1 MITITINDK
10 EINLEK
16 PVTILEA
23 ARSAGI
29 KIPTLCYL
37 DGLEKFGGCRL
48 CLVEVEKLPKLQTSC
63 TVMVTDGM
71 VVRTETEAIIK
82 ARRSI
87 LEFLLIN
94 HPLECPYCDKAGE
107 CELQDLVAQYGP
119 ETGRFAEGKREH
131 PESFDDP
138 IIVRNME
145 RCVMCTRCVRMC
157 ANRQGA
163 HAITVTGRGG
173 HSFIEPF
180 SGGKY
185 NCEYCG
191 NCLTV
196 CPVGAIMSR
205 LHRHSYRSWFVE
217 KDVETVC
224 GYCGVGCSLV
234 LQMRENSILRTIPRI
249 GLGVNKGLLCA
260 RGRFGYDVVE
270 SKKRLAAPMIRKD
283 GQLQPVSWDEAL
295 RFVASNLE
303 NVRNAAGGKSIAGI
317 ASPRCTN
324 EDNYVFQRFFR
335 ETLGSNNIDTIARM
349 FYVPAQSYL
358 ESIFGQGVTANLING
373 IENSD
378 AVVVAGGDPSHVN
391 PVLGLHIRAAGRT
404 GARIIT
410 LNHADAL
417 KRFMTDSLVPKT
429 GSETVLYRALLAAL
443 MEEKGLPGRVPAL
456 ETALKQ
462 IKAPSD
468 KEFSTETGLD
478 SSIMK
483 QTVAMLKEMKNVSF
497 IVGPDVLAY
506 DGLKGLFLVA
516 GLIYMLDAR
525 VYLLGQRPNEQGVID
540 MGCLPDMLP
549 GDRPLAIGSFR
560 EKFES
565 EMGYNVPAEEGM
577 TLFEMIDGME
587 SGTIKAAYIMG
598 DNPAFNLPSSQKVR
612 TALSKV
618 DFLVVQDV
626 FMSETAQMAHAV
638 LPAASWSEKDGTFV
652 NLERRIQRLRKA
664 KNSVSGMED
673 WMILVDPREAGK
685 THGKRNGFCHRR
697 PDLGRDHQG
706 LSSLWVTGP
715 RRTEDRQGALALQG
729 RAPARYPGSNNSSGS
744 RRGPYRGDHQ
754 DLSYPERNMF
764 HSGTLSRYSP
774 ALNNIHPE
782 PYAIMGTETANAFSL
797 TDGDKVRVRSSDGA
811 IELKC
816 KIDPAISDSN
826 IRITNV
832 FEGVCAMSLVDYTIE
847 PHTKAAVFRL
857 PEIKME
863 KVS

>member
-10 EINLEK
+10 EIKLEK

-303 NVRNAAGGKSIAGI
+303 GVRNATGGKSIAGI

-335 ETLGSNNIDTIARM
+335 ETLESNNIDTIARM

-417 KRFMTDSLVPKT
+417 KRFITDSLMPKT
-429 GSETVLYRALLAAL
+429 GSETILYRALLAAL
-443 MEEKGLPGRVPAL
+443 IEETGLPGRVPAL
-456 ETALKQ
+456 EIALKQ
-462 IKAPSD
+462 IKGPSD

-478 SSIMK
+478 SSIIK

-497 IVGPDVLAY
+497 IVGPDVIAY
-506 DGLKGLFLVA
+506 DGLNGLFLVA

-565 EMGYNVPAEEGM
+565 EMGYSVPAEEGM

-612 TALSKV
+612 TALSKL

-673 WMILVDPREAGK
+673 WMILVKLAKLMGSAMDFAAADQIWEEITKASHLYGSLALDELKTDKALWPYKGEPLRGTPAAITVPEAGEVHAAG
-685 THGKRNGFCHRR
+685 TIRI
-697 PDLGRDHQG
+697 
-706 LSSLWVTGP
+706 
-715 RRTEDRQGALALQG
+715 
-729 RAPARYPGSNNSSGS
+729 
-744 RRGPYRGDHQ
+744 
-754 DLSYPERNMF
+754 YPERNMF

-782 PYAIMGTETANAFSL
+782 PYAIMGTATASAFSL

-811 IELKC
+811 IELRC